1 MKTFIIATGIVFGA
15 IFLLIFFF
23 AVIETFFFEEE
34 KENDWEF

>member
-1 MKTFIIATGIVFGA
+1 MKTFLILTGIAFSA
-15 IFLLIFFF
+15 IFGLILFF